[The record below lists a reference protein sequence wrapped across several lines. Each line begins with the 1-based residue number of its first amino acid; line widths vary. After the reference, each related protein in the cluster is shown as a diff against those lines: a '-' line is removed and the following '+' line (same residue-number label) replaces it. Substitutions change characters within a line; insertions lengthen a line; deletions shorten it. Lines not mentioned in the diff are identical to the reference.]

1 MTAEAPV
8 VEQDQMR
15 LEGTPR
21 FLALTWTLA
30 VTDWKLRFYGSVLG
44 YFWQLVRPFAFFG
57 VIYVVFTEIADVGS
71 DVQNYGVY
79 VLFGLVL
86 FNFFAETTGLCVTCL
101 VNRENLLRKMRFPR
115 VVIPLSVA
123 LTAFLNLGMTL
134 VAVFG
139 FTLANGIWPQWSW
152 LELIPILV
160 LLTML
165 ATGVGM
171 LLSVLYIRY
180 RDVQP
185 IWEVVS
191 QILFYASPVLY
202 VATMVPDEYQ
212 RAYLAN
218 PIASILTQVRH
229 AIVDPT
235 APSLATAIGDPVRI
249 LIPVGIV
256 VGLLALGLAS
266 FNRMAPSIAEEL

>member
-1 MTAEAPV
+1 MT
-8 VEQDQMR
+8 
-15 LEGTPR
+15 T
-21 FLALTWTLA
+21 LAVKRPGVLSEDARRVLSLTWTLA
-30 VTDWKLRFYGSVLG
+30 ITDWKLRFYGSVLG
-44 YFWQLVRPFAFFG
+44 YVWTLARPFAFFG

-71 DVQNYGVY
+71 EVQNYGVY

-123 LTAFLNLGMTL
+123 LTALLNLGMTL

-202 VATMVPDEYQ
+202 VATMVPDDYQ

-235 APSLATAIGDPVRI
+235 APSLATAIGDPVRM
-249 LIPVGIV
+249 LIPLGIV

>member
-1 MTAEAPV
+1 VTS
-8 VEQDQMR
+8 
-15 LEGTPR
+15 
-21 FLALTWTLA
+21 LAVKRPGVRSEDARRVLSLTWTLA
-30 VTDWKLRFYGSVLG
+30 ITDWKLRFYGSVLG
-44 YFWQLVRPFAFFG
+44 YVWTLARPFAFFG

-71 DVQNYGVY
+71 EVQNYGVY

-152 LELIPILV
+152 LELIPILA

-202 VATMVPDEYQ
+202 VATMVPDDYQ

-249 LIPVGIV
+249 LIPLGVV

>member
-1 MTAEAPV
+1 VT
-8 VEQDQMR
+8 
-15 LEGTPR
+15 T
-21 FLALTWTLA
+21 LAVKRPGVLSEDARRVLSLTWTLA
-30 VTDWKLRFYGSVLG
+30 ITDWKLRFYGSVLG
-44 YFWQLVRPFAFFG
+44 YVWTLARPFAFFG

-71 DVQNYGVY
+71 EVQNYGVY

-152 LELIPILV
+152 LELIPILA

-202 VATMVPDEYQ
+202 VATMVPDDYQ

-249 LIPVGIV
+249 LIPLGVV

>member
-1 MTAEAPV
+1 MT
-8 VEQDQMR
+8 
-15 LEGTPR
+15 T
-21 FLALTWTLA
+21 LAVKRPGVLSEDARRVLSLTWTLA
-30 VTDWKLRFYGSVLG
+30 ITDWKLRFYGSVLG
-44 YFWQLVRPFAFFG
+44 YVWTLARPFAFFG

-71 DVQNYGVY
+71 EVQNYGVY

-123 LTAFLNLGMTL
+123 LTALLNLGMTL

-152 LELIPILV
+152 LELIPILA

-202 VATMVPDEYQ
+202 VATMVPDDYQ

-235 APSLATAIGDPVRI
+235 APSLATAIGDPVRM
-249 LIPVGIV
+249 LIPLGIV

>member
-1 MTAEAPV
+1 MT
-8 VEQDQMR
+8 
-15 LEGTPR
+15 T
-21 FLALTWTLA
+21 LAAKRPAVLSEDTRRVLSLTWTLA
-30 VTDWKLRFYGSVLG
+30 ITEWKLRFYGSVLG
-44 YFWQLVRPFAFFG
+44 YVWTLARPFAFFG

-101 VNRENLLRKMRFPR
+101 INRENLLRKMRFPR

-123 LTAFLNLGMTL
+123 LTALLNLGMTL

-185 IWEVVS
+185 IWEVLS

-202 VATMVPDEYQ
+202 VATMVPEEYQ

-218 PIASILTQVRH
+218 PIASLLTQVRH

-235 APSLATAIGDPVRI
+235 APSLATAIGEPVRI
-249 LIPVGIV
+249 LIPLGIV
-256 VGLLALGLAS
+256 LGLLALGLAC